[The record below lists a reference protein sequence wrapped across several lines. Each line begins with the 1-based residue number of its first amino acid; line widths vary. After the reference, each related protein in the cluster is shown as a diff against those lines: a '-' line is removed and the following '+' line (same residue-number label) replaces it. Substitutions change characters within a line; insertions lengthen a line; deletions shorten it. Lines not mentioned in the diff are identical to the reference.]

1 MQLCV
6 LEHRENGRVMRS
18 KVDRSLR
25 QTGLAGL
32 ALPWL
37 GNEATPVS
45 AITLVLAALLM
56 LTAVLAFVLVWLL
69 QSQVRKTRRLHDQLL
84 AQQSLQQETL
94 DALPFPISLHGLDG
108 LPVAGNQLSH
118 GTPGSTEAAALALQD
133 ASFATHKNAL
143 LQGDTRRLEI
153 SYFAERN
160 ELRSAHLW
168 VRAVF
173 DSQRRARGYAASVLD
188 ITEFREAE
196 REAKQTEKHLDEV
209 AQRIPVVVLALRL
222 DTDGLRHLTFATGNT
237 KTLFN
242 IALSELRDTGGHLQV
257 DTLRDRIHPDDLP
270 AFEQLMAPAA
280 RDAAMRTLDFR
291 AFGEQGPR
299 WIHATLAPR
308 RDADGGSRL
317 IGYFIDTTE
326 QNLRNEALRIARDVA
341 ERASKA
347 KADFLATM
355 SHEIR
360 TPMNGVIGMLEL
372 LGHTPINQ
380 EQREL
385 LRAIDDSAATLLQ
398 ILNDIL
404 DFSKLEAG
412 DLRLDIAPFDPR
424 LWLDD
429 AAGLMAASA
438 RKKGIDLRLSVDASV
453 AGQLRGD
460 NLRLRQILLNLL
472 NNAIKFTDRG
482 SVTARLVVLGD
493 SGSHQHVCLTL
504 ADTGIGIEKDKQA
517 LLFKPFA
524 QAETSTSRRY
534 GGTGLGLAICSHL
547 VQLMDGTIELSS
559 EVGMGTTIKIELR
572 LPLAERSTDA
582 PNALRGRHA
591 VVRLAPTATAGA
603 LADYLRAAGMTVEHV
618 DPSQPLREGM
628 AASLLFI
635 DRHDAASEN
644 QISAHVVAVTDEP
657 LAPASVQWIG
667 ERVLL
672 STNPLRWQSVL
683 RASMGALELEDPTQW
698 HDAMPEAAE
707 ALLTVMPAS
716 LPQAQAG
723 LPAPRGHVLVAEDHP
738 VSQQLIARQLAL
750 LGFNCDIVDNGR
762 DAYEALSGERYALLL
777 TDCNMPQM
785 SGYELAQAWRQH
797 EEAQGIGDRL
807 PILAMTANALS
818 SETARARDA
827 GMDDVLSKPLQL
839 AALSQKLD
847 QWLPETTARLPNDP
861 DTEAAAELQRLFT
874 EVSQN
879 DLQHLRGHIARED
892 LPATT
897 QVLHRLLGVL
907 PLFADDDLL
916 KDGQRLFE
924 ALHTEDAPCALPE
937 LDAFAERVNGL
948 IATLRR
954 R

>member
-1 MQLCV
+1 
-6 LEHRENGRVMRS
+6 MRS
-18 KVDRSLR
+18 KADRSLR
-25 QTGLAGL
+25 RAGLVGL

-37 GNEATPVS
+37 DNQATPVS

-69 QSQVRKTRRLHDQLL
+69 QSQIRKNRRLHDQLL
-84 AQQSLQQETL
+84 AQQSLHQQTL

-108 LPVAGNQLSH
+108 LPVAGNQRSH
-118 GTPGSTEAAALALQD
+118 DMPGSTEAAVRALQD
-133 ASFATHKNAL
+133 ASFAAHKDAI
-143 LQGDTRRLEI
+143 LQGHASRQEV
-153 SYFAERN
+153 SYLADRN
-160 ELRSAHLW
+160 AIHSAHLW
-168 VRAVF
+168 VHAVF
-173 DSQRRARGYAASVLD
+173 DGERRARGYAASVLD

-209 AQRIPVVVLALRL
+209 ARRIPVVVLALRL
-222 DTDGLRHLTFATGNT
+222 DANGMRHLTFATGNT
-237 KTLFN
+237 KALFN
-242 IALSELRDTGGHLQV
+242 IMLSDLRDTDGHLQI
-257 DTLRDRIHPDDLP
+257 DTLRDRIHPDDLL

-280 RDAAMRTLDFR
+280 REAPVRTLDFR

-299 WIHATLAPR
+299 WIHATLAPL
-308 RDADGGSRL
+308 RDVDGGSRL
-317 IGYFIDTTE
+317 VGYFIDTTE

-372 LGHTPINQ
+372 LGRTPINQ

-385 LRAIDDSAATLLQ
+385 LRAVDDSAATLLQ

-429 AAGLMAASA
+429 AASLMAASA
-438 RKKGIDLRLSVDASV
+438 RKKGIELRMAIDAGV

-460 NLRLRQILLNLL
+460 SLRLRQILLNLL

-493 SGSHQHVCLTL
+493 SGSHQHVCLTI
-504 ADTGIGIEKDKQA
+504 ADTGIGIEEDKQA

-524 QAETSTSRRY
+524 QAEAWTSRRY
-534 GGTGLGLAICSHL
+534 GGTGLGLAICNHL
-547 VQLMDGTIELSS
+547 VQLMDGTIELIS
-559 EVGMGTTIKIELR
+559 EVGTGTTIRVELH
-572 LPLAERSTDA
+572 LPLAERTTDA
-582 PNALRGRHA
+582 PDALRGRHA
-591 VVRLAPTATAGA
+591 VVRLAPTETASA
-603 LADYLRAAGMTVEHV
+603 LAEYLRAAGMTVEHV
-618 DPSQPLREGM
+618 DPGRPLREGM

-635 DRHDAASEN
+635 DRYDAASET

-657 LAPASVQWIG
+657 LAPASVQWTG

-672 STNPLRWQSVL
+672 STNPLKWQSVL
-683 RASMGALELEDPTQW
+683 RASMGALELEDPSRW
-698 HDAMPEAAE
+698 LDAAPEAAE
-707 ALLTVMPAS
+707 ALPTVMPTP
-716 LPQAQAG
+716 LPQAPAE
-723 LPAPRGHVLVAEDHP
+723 LPAPRGHILVAEDHP

-777 TDCNMPQM
+777 TDCNMPLM
-785 SGYELAQAWRQH
+785 SGYELAKAWRQH
-797 EEAQGIGDRL
+797 EEAQGAGDRL

-839 AALSQKLD
+839 SALSRKLD
-847 QWLPETTARLPNDP
+847 QWLPETAPLLPD
-861 DTEAAAELQRLFT
+861 DRATQTSAELQHLFT
-874 EVSQN
+874 EVSQH
-879 DLQHLRGHIARED
+879 DLQHLRGHIARKD
-892 LPATT
+892 LSATT
-897 QVLHRLLGVL
+897 LVLHRLLGVL
-907 PLFADDDLL
+907 PLFADANLVE
-916 KDGQRLFE
+916 DGQRLFD
-924 ALHTEDAPCALPE
+924 ALHTADAPKQFPE
-937 LDAFAERVNGL
+937 LNAFADRLEGL
-948 IATLRR
+948 IAALRR
-954 R
+954 P